1 MGKVRVSLL
10 KTADPYEGI
19 KRTIDILDIK
29 GLNFRGS
36 RVLLKPNVCSPFPPW
51 ESPSNTHP
59 DVIGAFI
66 RYLKEKGA
74 KKVFVG
80 DEPVWGLS
88 SRLCLEKSGTKEVVR
103 REGGDLVYFEEQKR
117 IVKKIP
123 NGRLFES
130 ISLPGILDDIDL
142 LINLPKMKI
151 NSMALV
157 TLCIKNLLG
166 LVSFRDR
173 KRFHRGPDLAYA
185 LIDVAKVVKPHLNVI
200 DAIIA
205 MEGKSAHSGTPRALG
220 LLIGSQDMVSAD
232 IVGTQVMGFNPMEPV
247 TNQLALKEKI
257 GVGDLR
263 QIEVVGEQLEEV
275 KVTLERPIFSLVH
288 SKPNVEVIP
297 GGICP
302 GCINRI
308 PRVPP
313 HVDPEKR
320 YGVLVGRR
328 IRFPKNQKFDEIW
341 CVGDCGVEEAK
352 KLLNKFPT
360 LKEKMKYVKGCP
372 PLDWWREQT
381 IKKELKE
388 KGWM

>member
-10 KTADPYEGI
+10 KTEDPYGGI
-19 KRTIDILDIK
+19 KKTIEILDMK
-29 GLNFRGS
+29 GLDVKGS
-36 RVLLKPNVCSPFPPW
+36 RVLVKPNVCSPFPPN
-51 ESPSNTHP
+51 ETPSNTHP
-59 DVIGAFI
+59 DVIGAFV

-74 KKVFVG
+74 RKVLVG

-88 SRLCLEKSGTKEVVR
+88 SRLCLEKSGVKDVVH
-103 REGGDLVYFEEQKR
+103 REGGELVYFEEQKR
-117 IVKKIP
+117 ITKMIP

-130 ISLPGILDDIDL
+130 ISLPGILDDVDF

-173 KRFHRGPDLAYA
+173 KRFHRGADLAYA
-185 LIDVAKVVKPHLNVI
+185 LIDVAKVVRPHLNVI

-205 MEGKSAHSGTPRALG
+205 MEGKSAHSGTPRPLG
-220 LLIGSQDMVSAD
+220 LLIGSQDMVAAD
-232 IVGTQVMGFNPMEPV
+232 IVGTQVMGFDPLEPV
-247 TNQLALKEKI
+247 TNQLALKDKI
-257 GVGDLR
+257 GVEDLG
-263 QIEVVGEQLEEV
+263 QIEVVGERLEEV
-275 KVTLERPIFSLVH
+275 RVRLERPIFSLVH

-313 HVDPEKR
+313 RVDAEKH
-320 YGVLVGRR
+320 YGIVIGRR
-328 IRFPKNQKFDEIW
+328 VRYPKNKEFDEIW
-341 CVGDCGVEEAK
+341 CVGDCGVDEAR
-352 KLLNKFPT
+352 KLVKKFPT
-360 LKEKMKYVKGCP
+360 LKGKMKYVKGCP
-372 PLDWWREQT
+372 PLDWWSEQT
-381 IKKELKE
+381 IKRELKE